1 MHQALQQHADQAR
14 PHKPSPNAAA
24 PNSDCQKQSVDPV
37 PDETGATASAVET
50 QHLRLDALSC
60 KASSACSLLGGSGSS
75 TDPAQNHSQQPSVG
89 AATSSNQRSDE
100 GGVDIDS
107 GSNAFAGAAR
117 GFVKSAFL
125 SRQSA
130 NESATV
136 LSQCQV
142 YADEQAHDTSTS
154 GAATACSN
162 EVCSQAAVGNMITG
176 RLDHDITH
184 MLRFQIQKRVGLAKQ
199 SVTGR
204 SQQAVQS
211 HSSKRH
217 TQGAEG
223 HLPESAE
230 GSLSGSEAHAKK
242 AEAGLHGAESNLCV
256 ADEVSA
262 AQQAAAQSD
271 DVQLDIRLP
280 DEVLVEQAQHWAG
293 RYTPPL

>member
-14 PHKPSPNAAA
+14 PHKPNPNAAA
-24 PNSDCQKQSVDPV
+24 PNSDCQKQSVEPV

-50 QHLRLDALSC
+50 QHLRLDALPC

-89 AATSSNQRSDE
+89 AATSSHKRSDE
-100 GGVDIDS
+100 GGVDN

-117 GFVKSAFL
+117 GFVTPAFL

-136 LSQCQV
+136 LSECQV
-142 YADEQAHDTSTS
+142 YADEQAHDTSAS

-162 EVCSQAAVGNMITG
+162 EVDSQAAVGNMITG

-217 TQGAEG
+217 SQGAEG

-230 GSLSGSEAHAKK
+230 GSFSGSEAHAKK

-280 DEVLVEQAQHWAG
+280 DEVLVEQAAQWAG